1 MSFTACS
8 RILAITVEALQLI
21 MRSVE
26 ACERC
31 AKRPVVFEMLQNT
44 RPMNPM
50 RHLREILKCCLHFFV
65 NPRFLVAIEQLKVG
79 SRMGSSLGSPG
90 PRFADSL
97 SSASLAPLKGL
108 WKAGEIQQMIFWS
121 LVEWKY

>member
-8 RILAITVEALQLI
+8 RILAITVQALQLI

-44 RPMNPM
+44 RLM
-50 RHLREILKCCLHFFV
+50 RHLREILSA
-65 NPRFLVAIEQLKVG
+65 FLCIESQISSCDSH
-79 SRMGSSLGSPG
+79 SRSFPCNLT
-90 PRFADSL
+90 AHL
-97 SSASLAPLKGL
+97 LAN
-108 WKAGEIQQMIFWS
+108 S
-121 LVEWKY
+121 

>member
-8 RILAITVEALQLI
+8 RILAITVQALQLI

-44 RPMNPM
+44 ILM
-50 RHLREILKCCLHFFV
+50 RHLREILSAFCVL
-65 NPRFLVAIEQLKVG
+65 NLRFLVAIVILVV
-79 SRMGSSLGSPG
+79 
-90 PRFADSL
+90 F
-97 SSASLAPLKGL
+97 LA
-108 WKAGEIQQMIFWS
+108 I
-121 LVEWKY
+121 